1 MNMAQNWE
9 APFTG
14 MSMGSVAG
22 AFSGFAQVGTET
34 TSVARW
40 NSLMV
45 WEGGTP
51 PTFTLPVT
59 FIALFDPFTEVSG
72 ATGGTFGEMFL
83 TSRGMISIPI
93 NDLARTMGITGTI
106 DQSAIT
112 EEILRKFN
120 QFVKPLLPL
129 HIVFD
134 GLTLYLS
141 VVVNE
146 HADMI
151 TLNEISD
158 TEKAYCWFETSDTT
172 SLTGVT
178 SISAPITATPGG
190 TIVKATPT
198 FDRTRADDLLLD
210 SDA

>member
-1 MNMAQNWE
+1 MLLPLFPLPSRPTELIQFRQPNIADAMRFNSITPEEQEQQTTAYLKVLLAEPAKYDPLTWTAQD
-9 APFTG
+9 
-14 MSMGSVAG
+14 
-22 AFSGFAQVGTET
+22 
-34 TSVARW
+34 R
-40 NSLMV
+40 
-45 WEGGTP
+45 
-51 PTFTLPVT
+51 
-59 FIALFDPFTEVSG
+59 
-72 ATGGTFGEMFL
+72 
-83 TSRGMISIPI
+83 
-93 NDLARTMGITGTI
+93 ITGTI
-106 DQSAIT
+106 DQFAIT

-146 HADMI
+146 QADMI

-158 TEKAYCWFETSDTT
+158 TEKAFCWFETSDTT

-190 TIVKATPT
+190 TIMKATPT

>member
-1 MNMAQNWE
+1 MLLQQRFDE
-9 APFTG
+9 IHFK
-14 MSMGSVAG
+14 
-22 AFSGFAQVGTET
+22 GTERPINQT
-34 TSVARW
+34 IYREFNGISVLWDPIYAPVDFERHPY
-40 NSLMV
+40 
-45 WEGGTP
+45 GTVLIP
-51 PTFTLPVT
+51 ESTLET
-59 FIALFDPFTEVSG
+59 
-72 ATGGTFGEMFL
+72 TGGIRRDVSDFQRNDQY
-83 TSRGMISIPI
+83 SI

-146 HADMI
+146 QADMI

-158 TEKAYCWFETSDTT
+158 TEKAFCWFETSDTT
-172 SLTGVT
+172 SLTEVT
-178 SISAPITATPGG
+178 SINAPITATPGG

>member
-1 MNMAQNWE
+1 Y
-9 APFTG
+9 
-14 MSMGSVAG
+14 
-22 AFSGFAQVGTET
+22 GTVLIPESTLET
-34 TSVARW
+34 
-40 NSLMV
+40 
-45 WEGGTP
+45 
-51 PTFTLPVT
+51 
-59 FIALFDPFTEVSG
+59 
-72 ATGGTFGEMFL
+72 TGGTFGEMFL

-146 HADMI
+146 QADMI

-158 TEKAYCWFETSDTT
+158 TEKAFCWFETSDTT